1 MSIYHILEGK
11 KMEVS
16 KKYQKEI
23 VNEIKDLSE
32 EQIEYVMKIIK
43 LIKESINRQKEYDFE
58 MKSEFKDWESLS
70 DEALINFERN
80 L

>member
-1 MSIYHILEGK
+1 
-11 KMEVS
+11 MEVS

-23 VNEIKDLSE
+23 INEIKDLSE

-58 MKSEFKDWESLS
+58 MKSEFKEWDSLS
-70 DEALINFERN
+70 DEALINFEGN

>member
-1 MSIYHILEGK
+1 
-11 KMEVS
+11 MEVS

-23 VNEIKDLSE
+23 INEIQDLSE
-32 EQIEYVMKIIK
+32 EQIKYVMKIIK

-58 MKSEFKDWESLS
+58 MKSEFNEWDSLS
-70 DEALINFERN
+70 DEALINFESN

>member
-1 MSIYHILEGK
+1 
-11 KMEVS
+11 MEAS

-23 VNEIKDLSE
+23 INEIKDLSE

-58 MKSEFKDWESLS
+58 MKSEFNEWDSLS
-70 DEALINFERN
+70 DEALIDFESN

>member
-1 MSIYHILEGK
+1 
-11 KMEVS
+11 MEVS

-23 VNEIKDLSE
+23 INEIKDLSE

-58 MKSEFKDWESLS
+58 MKSEFKEWDSLS
-70 DEALINFERN
+70 DEALIDFESN

>member
-1 MSIYHILEGK
+1 
-11 KMEVS
+11 MEVS
-16 KKYQKEI
+16 KKFQKEI
-23 VNEIKDLSE
+23 INEIKDLSE

-58 MKSEFKDWESLS
+58 MKSEFKEWDSLS
-70 DEALINFERN
+70 DEALIDFESN

>member
-1 MSIYHILEGK
+1 
-11 KMEVS
+11 MEVS

-23 VNEIKDLSE
+23 INEIKDLSE

-58 MKSEFKDWESLS
+58 MKSEFKEWDMLS
-70 DEALINFERN
+70 DEALIDFESN

>member
-1 MSIYHILEGK
+1 
-11 KMEVS
+11 MEVS

-23 VNEIKDLSE
+23 INEIQDLSE
-32 EQIEYVMKIIK
+32 EQIKYVMKIIK

-58 MKSEFKDWESLS
+58 MKSEFKEWDSLS
-70 DEALINFERN
+70 DEALINFESN

>member
-1 MSIYHILEGK
+1 
-11 KMEVS
+11 MEVS

-23 VNEIKDLSE
+23 INEFKDLSE
-32 EQIEYVMKIIK
+32 EQIEYVLKIIK

-58 MKSEFKDWESLS
+58 MRSEFKEWDSLS
-70 DEALINFERN
+70 DEALIDFESN

>member
-1 MSIYHILEGK
+1 
-11 KMEVS
+11 MEVS

-23 VNEIKDLSE
+23 INEIKDLSE
-32 EQIEYVMKIIK
+32 EQIIYVMKIIK

-58 MKSEFKDWESLS
+58 IKSELKEWDSLS
-70 DEALINFERN
+70 DEALINFESN

>member
-1 MSIYHILEGK
+1 
-11 KMEVS
+11 MEVS

-23 VNEIKDLSE
+23 INEIKDLSE

-58 MKSEFKDWESLS
+58 MKSEFKEWDSLS
-70 DEALINFERN
+70 DEALINFENN

>member
-1 MSIYHILEGK
+1 
-11 KMEVS
+11 MEVS

-23 VNEIKDLSE
+23 INEIQDLSE
-32 EQIEYVMKIIK
+32 DQIEYVMKIIK

-58 MKSEFKDWESLS
+58 MKSEFKEWDSLS
-70 DEALINFERN
+70 DEALIDFESN

>member
-1 MSIYHILEGK
+1 
-11 KMEVS
+11 MEVS

-23 VNEIKDLSE
+23 INEIKDLSE
-32 EQIEYVMKIIK
+32 EQMEYVMKIIK

-58 MKSEFKDWESLS
+58 MKSEFKDWDSLS
-70 DEALINFERN
+70 DEALIDFESN

>member
-1 MSIYHILEGK
+1 
-11 KMEVS
+11 MEVS

-23 VNEIKDLSE
+23 INEIKDLSE
-32 EQIEYVMKIIK
+32 EQMVYVMKIIK

-58 MKSEFKDWESLS
+58 IKSELKEWDSLS
-70 DEALINFERN
+70 DEALINFESN

>member
-1 MSIYHILEGK
+1 
-11 KMEVS
+11 MEVS

-23 VNEIKDLSE
+23 INEIQDLSE

-58 MKSEFKDWESLS
+58 MKSEFKDWDSLS
-70 DEALINFERN
+70 DEALINFESN

>member
-1 MSIYHILEGK
+1 
-11 KMEVS
+11 MEFS

-23 VNEIKDLSE
+23 INEIQDLSE
-32 EQIEYVMKIIK
+32 DQIEYVMKIIK

-58 MKSEFKDWESLS
+58 LKSEFREWDSLS
-70 DEALINFERN
+70 DEALIDFESN

>member
-1 MSIYHILEGK
+1 
-11 KMEVS
+11 MEVS

-23 VNEIKDLSE
+23 INEIKDLSE

-58 MKSEFKDWESLS
+58 MKSEFEEWDSLS
-70 DEALINFERN
+70 DEALINFESN

>member
-1 MSIYHILEGK
+1 
-11 KMEVS
+11 MEVS

-23 VNEIKDLSE
+23 INEIQDLSE
-32 EQIEYVMKIIK
+32 DQIEYVMKIIK

-58 MKSEFKDWESLS
+58 LKSEFREWDSLS
-70 DEALINFERN
+70 DEALIDFESN

>member
-1 MSIYHILEGK
+1 
-11 KMEVS
+11 MEVS

-23 VNEIKDLSE
+23 INEIKDLSE
-32 EQIEYVMKIIK
+32 EQIEYVLKIIK

-58 MKSEFKDWESLS
+58 MKSEFKEWDSLS
-70 DEALINFERN
+70 DEALIDFESN

>member
-1 MSIYHILEGK
+1 MLEGK
-11 KMEVS
+11 KMEIS

-23 VNEIKDLSE
+23 INEIKDLSE

-58 MKSEFKDWESLS
+58 MKSEFKEWDSLS
-70 DEALINFERN
+70 DEALINFESN

>member
-1 MSIYHILEGK
+1 
-11 KMEVS
+11 MEVS

-23 VNEIKDLSE
+23 INEIKDLSE

-58 MKSEFKDWESLS
+58 MKSEFKDWDSLS
-70 DEALINFERN
+70 DEALINFESN